1 MDRRKICSKKL
12 NSTYL
17 FSHEFYS
24 CQVSPAAGSLRK
36 NFRGRYRQPDPDL
49 KRAIVKRC
57 VSYRLRNGLSF
68 AGTCF

>member
-24 CQVSPAAGSLRK
+24 CQVSPAAKLVRHLLQTGVPGYLPQQGFS
-36 NFRGRYRQPDPDL
+36 
-49 KRAIVKRC
+49 
-57 VSYRLRNGLSF
+57 
-68 AGTCF
+68 